1 VKAVRLIAIVGLL
14 AVATAACGG
23 DDNNDTDNSSN
34 EGSATAVSGSAV
46 PFDRAFI
53 DAMVPHHDSAIAMAQ
68 AAKREGLSQPDLIK
82 IANDIIRSQQAE
94 IDEMVA
100 WRKEWFG
107 SAEIDPAGAATL
119 GLSKSEMGMLHR
131 PEDLSGTEDVD
142 QAFAE
147 MMIDHHEGAIR
158 MAELA
163 RERGQHEQVRD
174 VAARIIEAQQREID
188 VMEEHA
194 EAGHHP

>member
-1 VKAVRLIAIVGLL
+1 MVGLL

-23 DDNNDTDNSSN
+23 DDNNDNSSN

-53 DAMVPHHDSAIAMAQ
+53 DAMVPHHESAIAMAQ
-68 AAKREGLSQPDLIK
+68 AAKLEGLSQPDLIK

-131 PEDLSGTEDVD
+131 SEDLSGSGDVD

-174 VAARIIEAQQREID
+174 VAERIIEAQQREID